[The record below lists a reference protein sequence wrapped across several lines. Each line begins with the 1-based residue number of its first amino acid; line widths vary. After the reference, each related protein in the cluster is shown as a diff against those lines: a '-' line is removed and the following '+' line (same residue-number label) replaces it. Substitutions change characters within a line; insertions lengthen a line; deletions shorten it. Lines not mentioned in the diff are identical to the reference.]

1 MEAALIND
9 STSYDSSSNSIVETE
24 SKFKF
29 ILRIVLQIQKLIYNE
44 TFYIILKHVV
54 FCIFSFLK

>member
-9 STSYDSSSNSIVETE
+9 STSYDSSSSSIVETE

-29 ILRIVLQIQKLIYNE
+29 ILRIVLQIQRTCL
-44 TFYIILKHVV
+44 
-54 FCIFSFLK
+54 